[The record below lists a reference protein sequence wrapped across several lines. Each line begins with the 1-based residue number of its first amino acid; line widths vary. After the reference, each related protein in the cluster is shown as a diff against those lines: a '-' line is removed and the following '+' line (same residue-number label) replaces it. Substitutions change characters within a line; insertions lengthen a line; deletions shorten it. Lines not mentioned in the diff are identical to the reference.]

1 MLNFFLT
8 LLLFLPEF
16 LIKIFTRVPISDG
29 TSMDPKQWIL
39 CRLSPAEILGG
50 PNSEVNEVREIEY
63 KDFSEIF
70 KISNFK

>member
-16 LIKIFTRVPISDG
+16 LIKIFIKVPVSDG

-39 CRLSPAEILGG
+39 CRLSPAGILGG
-50 PNSEVNEVREIEY
+50 PDSEVNEVRETIA
-63 KDFSEIF
+63 
-70 KISNFK
+70 